1 MPASM
6 LVAKLLLLS
15 FLLKSGAVGTVTA
28 LTVAAGEQT
37 AVSTREPHPRCSSD
51 STGPAITLRYLS
63 VTPAGR
69 PLQPAQ

>member
-1 MPASM
+1 M

-37 AVSTREPHPRCSSD
+37 AISMRKPHPCCSSD
-51 STGPAITLRYLS
+51 STGPAITLRYLGA
-63 VTPAGR
+63 TPAGR
-69 PLQPAQ
+69 PPQLAQ